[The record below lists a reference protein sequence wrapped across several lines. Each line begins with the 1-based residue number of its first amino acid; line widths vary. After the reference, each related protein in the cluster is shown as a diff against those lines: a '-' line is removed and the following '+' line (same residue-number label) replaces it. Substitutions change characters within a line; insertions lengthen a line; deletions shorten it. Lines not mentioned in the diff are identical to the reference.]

1 MFCYAKGIPMTE
13 VNALVFSQEHPE
25 LLRSKAIARNFD
37 AHLHSTYS
45 IVVLRKGSASVRS
58 ARWSRVVNAGDIFFF
73 NPYEVHAAVSSG
85 ESVEYETLY
94 PSTDF
99 LRSSILVD
107 DSQQISIETD
117 VLSGSLEARDLID
130 FLSSGE
136 SGGVSITQKLERV
149 LQLCTF
155 AVDSTSLPS
164 TEIARRACSMIKNNC
179 TRAIRTEDLAREIG
193 VHKSHFI
200 RAFTMTTGMAPQTYI
215 RQVRIAQARKL
226 ICAGYGLSE
235 VAQMLDFSDQAHFTR
250 EFKKVFGVPPGT
262 MSRDI
267 GPERATPGQAAW

>member
-1 MFCYAKGIPMTE
+1 ME
-13 VNALVFSQEHPE
+13 
-25 LLRSKAIARNFD
+25 
-37 AHLHSTYS
+37 
-45 IVVLRKGSASVRS
+45 
-58 ARWSRVVNAGDIFFF
+58 
-73 NPYEVHAAVSSG
+73 
-85 ESVEYETLY
+85 
-94 PSTDF
+94 
-99 LRSSILVD
+99 
-107 DSQQISIETD
+107 
-117 VLSGSLEARDLID
+117 
-130 FLSSGE
+130 
-136 SGGVSITQKLERV
+136 KLERV

-235 VAQMLDFSDQAHFTR
+235 VAQMLAFCDQAHFTR

-267 GPERATPGQAAW
+267 GPERATPGQAAWLPGRPRGYQGRAGAEGSAANRGLRHVLTSKHRLFSDYRLELPPRKLANNEKRGLQHTTR

>member
-1 MFCYAKGIPMTE
+1 MFDDAKGIPMTV
-13 VNALVFSQEHPE
+13 VNALIFSQEHSE
-25 LLRSKAIARNFD
+25 LLRARAIARNFD

-45 IVVLRKGSASVRS
+45 VVVLKKGSASVRS

-73 NPYEVHAAVSSG
+73 NPYEVHAAVSTD

-94 PSTDF
+94 PSKDF
-99 LRSSILVD
+99 FRSSIRVD
-107 DSQQISIETD
+107 DSQLISIETD
-117 VLSGSLEARDLID
+117 VLSGSPEARDLID

-136 SGGVSITQKLERV
+136 TGGVSIMEKLERV

-164 TEIARRACSMIKNNC
+164 MAIARRACQIIRNDC

-200 RAFTMTTGMAPQTYI
+200 RAFTMTTGIAPQTYI
-215 RQVRIAQARKL
+215 RQVRIAQAREL

-235 VAQMLDFSDQAHFTR
+235 VAQMLAFCDQAHFTR

-267 GPERATPGQAAW
+267 GPKRTTQCR